1 MKARES
7 CKQLQDAE
15 DQTESSSLCPGGWL
29 AVGRVISW
37 LGCEQLFASQRKL
50 SHAAAGCRGADG
62 FQAARGSTRA
72 PWKPSKHA
80 ASGRGAETQASS
92 LYARRL
98 AVGWAHFAASSSLP
112 VGGDLQGARVSSGLQ
127 EVVDARLFPLQAV
140 GRVRF
145 PVSKLRR

>member
-1 MKARES
+1 MQQLVAEAQMAS
-7 CKQLQDAE
+7 KQLEAR
-15 DQTESSSLCPGGWL
+15 L
-29 AVGRVISW
+29 A
-37 LGCEQLFASQRKL
+37 
-50 SHAAAGCRGADG
+50 H
-62 FQAARGSTRA
+62 